1 MPTDLT
7 PATTIRQAEAHQ
19 CCLGVVQIFSAY
31 HLLKQEVVMLHIIA
45 DIIVRDV
52 QLVKLQTRREKAGKD
67 SRLHKPEQNKQVSL
81 KLG

>member
-1 MPTDLT
+1 
-7 PATTIRQAEAHQ
+7 
-19 CCLGVVQIFSAY
+19 
-31 HLLKQEVVMLHIIA
+31 MLHIIA

-81 KLG
+81 KLGWKVLCILAKILF